1 MNHAA
6 KDANAAPKRPAERLL
21 LGEAPVAHE
30 VRQPREG
37 LCREDEEP
45 LERFN
50 RPVSHETPREDMN
63 QVRAVAS
70 ENDDGR
76 QHEGLRAGR
85 VVDIHEVEVNAPGTN
100 ICV

>member
-1 MNHAA
+1 MNHAV
-6 KDANAAPKRPAERLL
+6 KDANAASKRPAERLL

-30 VRQPREG
+30 VRQPRKEP
-37 LCREDEEP
+37 CCEDEEP

-70 ENDDGR
+70 ENDDDR
-76 QHEGLRAGR
+76 QHEDVRAGSI
-85 VVDIHEVEVNAPGTN
+85 VDIHEVKVDVHGTN
-100 ICV
+100 DGV